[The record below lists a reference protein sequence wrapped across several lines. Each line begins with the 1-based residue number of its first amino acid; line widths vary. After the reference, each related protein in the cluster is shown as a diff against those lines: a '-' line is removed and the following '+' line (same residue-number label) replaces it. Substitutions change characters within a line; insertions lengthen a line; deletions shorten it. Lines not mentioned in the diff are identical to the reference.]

1 MNQLFMI
8 DKTVNLYILCCIG
21 FFCLSLSGC
30 SKSPSQ
36 LEQILQREEVR
47 FVTHDGPTTYFVDK
61 DGETGLEFELARHF
75 ATELGVELSLVF
87 ASNSAEVR
95 ELIMNGQADIAA
107 GDISRPYTPD
117 STMIF
122 GTGYQWVTRQIV
134 YRTSH
139 WRPRS
144 LDDIYPNQLHLADG
158 TVPLSTLKTLKK
170 QIPSLNWRIHKNKN
184 NNDLLEMIENGEI
197 LYAVAYSNDVIL
209 ARTLYPEIRPA
220 FNLTGP
226 APLAWAIKNSDD
238 HSLLYEIQK
247 FHSKIAKQG
256 KLADLIERFY
266 GPSGFFDYVDSRK
279 FVDKYRKTLPALR
292 PYFERSGNNNE
303 IDWRLLA
310 ALSYQESHWNKNARS
325 HTGVRG
331 LMMLTQ
337 PTAKQVGVKNRM
349 DPEQS
354 IEGGAKY
361 LRSLRKRVPERITEP
376 DRTWFALAAYN
387 VGFGHLEDARIL
399 TQKDGGDPDVWEEV
413 KRRLPLLSKKEW
425 YKKTKHGYAR
435 GYEPVKFVRKINKYY
450 NVLVQ
455 LTQENRAS
463 SPQFVED
470 AVTIDSPSL

>member
-1 MNQLFMI
+1 ML
-8 DKTVNLYILCCIG
+8 DKTGNLCTL
-21 FFCLSLSGC
+21 FCVAFICFALTSC

-36 LEQILQREEVR
+36 LEQILQRQEVR

-61 DGETGLEFELARHF
+61 DGETGLEFELASHF
-75 ATELGVELSLVF
+75 ATELGVELSLIF
-87 ASNSAEVR
+87 ANNSAEVR

-107 GDISRPYTPD
+107 GDISRPYTPE
-117 STMIF
+117 SAMIY
-122 GTGYQWVTRQIV
+122 GPGYQWVTRQIV

-144 LDDIYPNQLHLADG
+144 LDDIYPNELHIADG
-158 TVPLSTLKTLKK
+158 TVQLNTLAKLQKKT
-170 QIPSLNWRIHKNKN
+170 PSLSWEIHENKN

-197 LYAVAYSNDVIL
+197 LYAVAYSNDVVL

-226 APLAWAIKNSDD
+226 APLAWAIKNSEDD
-238 HSLLYEIQK
+238 SLLNEIRK
-247 FHSKIAKQG
+247 FHNKIAKQG

-292 PYFERSGNNNE
+292 SYFERSGDNNE

-361 LRSLRKRVPERITEP
+361 LRSLIERISDRITEP
-376 DRTWFALAAYN
+376 DRTWLALAAYN

-399 TQKDGGDPDVWEEV
+399 TQKDGGDADAWEEV
-413 KRRLPLLSKKEW
+413 KLRLPLLSKKEW

-435 GYEPVKFVRKINKYY
+435 GNEPVKFIRKITKYY

-455 LTQENRAS
+455 LTQEDRAS
-463 SPQFVED
+463 PPQYIDD
-470 AVTIDSPSL
+470 AIFIDSPSL